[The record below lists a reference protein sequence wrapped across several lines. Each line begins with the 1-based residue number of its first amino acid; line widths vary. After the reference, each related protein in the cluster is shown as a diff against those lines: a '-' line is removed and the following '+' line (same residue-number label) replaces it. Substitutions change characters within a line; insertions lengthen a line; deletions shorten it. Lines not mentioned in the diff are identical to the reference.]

1 MNMFRTLRADE
12 IDCRIAQVK
21 KDGSGL
27 SLLLYKDAR
36 CDQNILD
43 EVVGPFNWKREHT
56 RDNKNCI
63 VSIWDKEKGQWIG
76 KEDTGTESNTEREKG
91 LASDSFKRACFN
103 WGIGRELYTA
113 PFIWIKAGDY
123 TVAKD
128 GKVYDRFTVHG
139 IGYTDGVITGLEIK
153 NQKMNKIVYRFG
165 KIEETAPEKPE
176 KPDDE
181 PQEEIPVQNPGQAE
195 NRQIQPENRQGTPK
209 AIVTTTDK
217 VPPVEKKEE
226 KPAEVSEVGIFL
238 LKEMKALRELRNI
251 TPAKNN
257 KLFADQRKALIEAGL
272 APAKSL
278 EEYTMPEA
286 EAMIRS
292 MYEKFDPTGT
302 EIKK

>member
-63 VSIWDKEKGQWIG
+63 VSIWDEKKGQWIS

-113 PFIWIKAGDY
+113 PFIWIGKGDF
-123 TVAKD
+123 TFKD
-128 GKVYDRFTVHG
+128 GKCFDRFTVHG

-153 NQKMNKIVYRFG
+153 NQKLNKIVYRFG
-165 KIEETAPEKPE
+165 KITEEAPEKPE

-181 PQEEIPVQNPGQAE
+181 PQEEIPIQNPGQSE
-195 NRQIQPENRQGTPK
+195 NGQIQPENRQGTQN
-209 AIVTTTDK
+209 AVVTTADK
-217 VPPVEKKEE
+217 VPPVAEKEE
-226 KPAEVSEVGIFL
+226 KPAEVSPVKIFL
-238 LKEMKALRELRNI
+238 MKEMKALRELRNI

-272 APAKSL
+272 APGKSL

>member
-43 EVVGPFNWKREHT
+43 EVVGPYNWKREHT

-63 VSIWDKEKGQWIG
+63 VSIWDEKKQQWIG
-76 KEDTGTESNTEREKG
+76 KEDTGTESNTEQEKG

-113 PFIWIKAGDY
+113 PFIWIKSGDY

-153 NQKMNKIVYRFG
+153 NQKLNRIVYRYG
-165 KIEETAPEKPE
+165 KITEEAPEKPE
-176 KPDDE
+176 KPDAE
-181 PQEEIPVQNPGQAE
+181 PQEENPMQGAGQAE
-195 NRQIQPENRQGTPK
+195 KGQNRGEKQGSKAKVDVETTNRVPQAPEKQ
-209 AIVTTTDK
+209 
-217 VPPVEKKEE
+217 EE
-226 KPAEVSEVGIFL
+226 PQEVSPVKAFL
-238 LKEMKALRELRNI
+238 FAEMKAMREARKI
-251 TPAKNN
+251 SPAKNN
-257 KLFADQRKALIEAGL
+257 KLFTDQWNALIAAGFSPKKKL
-272 APAKSL
+272 D
-278 EEYTMPEA
+278 EYTMPEA
-286 EAMIRS
+286 ESLIKM
-292 MYEKFDPTGT
+292 MYEKFDAEGT
-302 EIKK
+302 EIKA

>member
-113 PFIWIKAGDY
+113 PFIWIEKGNF
-123 TVAKD
+123 TFKD
-128 GKVYDRFTVHG
+128 GKCFDRFTVHG

-195 NRQIQPENRQGTPK
+195 NGQIQPENRQGTPK

-217 VPPVEKKEE
+217 VPPVAKKEE

-272 APAKSL
+272 APSKSL

-286 EAMIRS
+286 EALIRL
-292 MYEKFDPTGT
+292 MYEKFEPTGT